1 MGAGAGVGAT
11 PMRPVSAWIWDM
23 AISGSGICR
32 KDAPAVSGSA
42 AGVSAPA
49 ADGTLVSATAQ
60 YFGPGWCD
68 TGSAS
73 SAVTAFTAASS
84 AKTSAQWK
92 GVKQEPGITRSVTLA
107 GSTAAPRRERISTR
121 SLSRIPSRPA
131 SSGWISTKGAGFS
144 LFRAGIFP
152 VLVIVC
158 HWCGRRPVLNA
169 KGKSSSGSSG
179 AGRQGR
185 ARKRAR
191 PLGVGKAMR
200 GTAPSGAVNS
210 VWLTPSLR

>member
-1 MGAGAGVGAT
+1 M
-11 PMRPVSAWIWDM
+11 P
-23 AISGSGICR
+23 SGSGG
-32 KDAPAVSGSA
+32 VSGA
-42 AGVSAPA
+42 
-49 ADGTLVSATAQ
+49 TRVSATAQ

-73 SAVTAFTAASS
+73 SAVTALTAASS
-84 AKTSAQWK
+84 AKTSAQWN

-107 GSTAAPRRERISTR
+107 GITAAPRRERTSTR
-121 SLSRIPSRPA
+121 SRSRMPSRPA
-131 SSGWISTKGAGFS
+131 SSGWISTKGEGFS

-158 HWCGRRPVLNA
+158 HWCGRRPVLKA

-185 ARKRAR
+185 AKKRAR
-191 PLGVGKAMR
+191 PFGVGKAMA
-200 GTAPSGAVNS
+200 GTVPSGAVWS